1 METIRICKDRNILR
15 EYLSKEEVPSIMFG
29 GFDMEEQL
37 EFMREEE
44 REEGIR
50 QGKEQGIKQGRR
62 QGIKENQISAVRS
75 LMNNMKMSAKKAM
88 DVLDIPHEDREGIRS
103 QL

>member
-1 METIRICKDRNILR
+1 
-15 EYLSKEEVPSIMFG
+15 MFG
-29 GFDMEEQL
+29 GCDVEMEL
-37 EFMREEE
+37 ELMREEE

-50 QGKEQGIKQGRR
+50 QGV
-62 QGIKENQISAVRS
+62 KENQISAVRS

-88 DVLDIPHEDREGIRS
+88 DVLDIPQEDREGIRS